1 MIKIFSNTLACW
13 LEFTPGPSVCVL
25 ERLVTHM
32 SALSGIPV
40 CDDKMLDVNSEEV
53 AFAVL
58 LVDIV

>member
-1 MIKIFSNTLACW
+1 M
-13 LEFTPGPSVCVL
+13 
-25 ERLVTHM
+25 THM

-58 LVDIV
+58 LLDIV